1 VNEKKQEVK
10 RDIIKPK
17 VNKGIMITLMFQWD
31 SG

>member
-1 VNEKKQEVK
+1 MKKNKKVK